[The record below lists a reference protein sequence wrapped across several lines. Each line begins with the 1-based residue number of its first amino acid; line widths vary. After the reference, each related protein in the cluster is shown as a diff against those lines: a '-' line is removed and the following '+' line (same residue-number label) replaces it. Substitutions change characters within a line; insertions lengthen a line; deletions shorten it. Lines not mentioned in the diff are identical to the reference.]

1 MALQTDLSR
10 SPYYDDYNPDKNFYR
25 VLYRPGTA
33 VQTRE
38 INQMQTILQDQIDK
52 FGRHIFTEGSVVEG
66 CSFTFD
72 KSYDYVKINDNYAN
86 GSAFTIADFVGNYV
100 RNANGLRAII
110 TNAVTGFQSQT
121 PDLNTLYIKYRDTGA
136 FPNGSP
142 QSAFANG
149 ENLVVATSAKV
160 AIGNVTV
167 ATVANSTGLGYA
179 FTTTSGVIFQK
190 GFFVSVQPQTL
201 IVSKYSNQPNNISVG
216 FNSVENI
223 ITPEADTSLLDN
235 AGGSPN
241 YAAPGAHRLQLVP
254 TLITR
259 NTTQISNTES
269 FFSLVDFK
277 DGVPVTIRNTPE
289 YNALNKELARR
300 SYETNGNYIVNP
312 FLLSTEPKAND
323 DTLSANNVNL
333 VSSRGIGYVEGY
345 RVEFVNNNKVTLR
358 KGVDTETI
366 ANQIVSANFGNYVY
380 VNEFAGDYDT
390 ENVAQVE
397 LHNVAKTAVTSG
409 GFLSVGY
416 SSSTRI
422 GTAYVKSFAYDDGT
436 IGSGE
441 DTYRLYLFNID
452 MNQGESFS
460 NVKSIIRY
468 SSSVRAVGDVVL
480 TYNAALSANIASIQ
494 EPKLNS
500 MIYPLGQRA
509 IKGDGF
515 DNVEYVYRNKASA
528 QFQTTGSIGVGLPS
542 VVGTGTETYNYSGV
556 LSSSEAKSFIVIPSA
571 TVSSTNKT
579 GTVAAT
585 SAANVVTGSS
595 TTFTTDYR
603 VGDHI
608 KINSEIH
615 YITAIANNTSLT
627 VRENFSSSPAAN
639 THSKVFVTGVPIDF
653 TQPTRTIT
661 IAGSTATFN
670 LGETLATTMQT
681 SIYHDI
687 KRSGTVAIQKNI
699 IKNAF
704 VKINCATHSANSVG
718 PWSLGLPDVSKINAI
733 YIGTGGVYS
742 NTGADSSSAFILN
755 NGQNDN
761 SYDLATL
768 KLKPLSLGLLDNTS
782 TILVDLDVFT
792 QDRSQGVGFFTANS
806 YPIDDANTANTS
818 AITTQSIPQYTSS
831 ASIVYDLR
839 DCVDFRPY
847 SANTADVT
855 QTYTTATVNP
865 SSANV
870 IDILPAGS
878 FIPTY
883 DSNWQAD
890 VTHYLPRKD
899 LAVITT
905 KGRLQIIEG
914 DSNINPK
921 APTNKAG
928 TMTLGVITIPP
939 YPSLSTK
946 EARAAN
952 RYDYAIST
960 SITQN
965 KRYTMSDIGAL
976 STRIDNL
983 EYYTSLNLLEQA
995 TSSLLVKN
1003 STTGLNRFKNGILV
1017 DPFAGHDIADTLDP
1031 NYNISIDPVKKELR
1045 PYFYQRNEKFVL
1057 DDVASTG
1064 IRQVG
1069 PLVMLDYV
1077 ETPYIAQIYANK
1089 YRNCIEG
1096 NIYVYKSDIILKP
1109 NYQSSPDLKTNP
1121 DVINNFDL
1129 SQNFI
1134 NIKNAW
1140 GTQWGNWQTVAQST
1154 SQSVGAKT
1162 ETSSTTD
1169 SVGNVIKSYT
1179 QRTTT
1184 TTSTSQS
1191 QTGTQLS
1198 IAGNND
1204 QSFNLGTFVQDISI
1218 QPYIKSSKIAFSTTG
1233 MRPGARVYAYFN
1245 NVPVSDWCIPLD
1257 TTWTP
1262 TGNYGDALVVNS
1274 DGTVYGQFTIPPN
1287 TFQATELTFML
1298 CDVDNLT
1305 TGSTSITTQASGIF
1319 YASNLSVTKGSSIL
1333 NTRVPILDV
1342 QQVTNE
1348 QTITNSATGDNST
1361 IDVIAG
1367 PNINQPTGLGPLIPW
1382 NNGITPGPVITP
1394 SPIPPTDGGDGGD
1407 GSSPWSGYE
1416 SASYDSPAHGDFSSA
1431 SVDGAED
1438 GEDGGGD
1445 ESDDGD
1451 DE

>member
-10 SPYYDDYNPDKNFYR
+10 SPYYDDYNADKNFYR
-25 VLYRPGTA
+25 VLYRPGIA
-33 VQTRE
+33 LQTRE

-100 RNANGLRAII
+100 YNSNGLEAVI
-110 TNAVTGFQSQT
+110 TNAVTGFQSQA
-121 PDLNTLYIKYRDTGA
+121 PDLNTLYIKYRNTGT
-136 FPNGSP
+136 FPNSSS
-142 QSAFANG
+142 QSSFANG
-149 ENLVVATSAKV
+149 ENLVVATLANV

-190 GFFVSVQPQTL
+190 GFFVNVKPQTL
-201 IVSKYSNQPNNISVG
+201 IVNKYTNQPNNISVG

-223 ITPEADTSLLDN
+223 VTPEADTSLLDN
-235 AGGSPN
+235 AAGAPN
-241 YAAPGAHRLQLVP
+241 YSAPGAHRLQLVP

-259 NTTQISNTES
+259 ETTQIANNDS

-312 FLLSTEPKAND
+312 FLLSTEPKASD
-323 DTLSANNVNL
+323 DPLYANNVNL

-345 RVEFVNNNKVTLR
+345 RVEFVNNNKISLR
-358 KGVDTETI
+358 KGVDTETVVG
-366 ANQIVSANFGNYVY
+366 QIVSANFGNYVY
-380 VNEFAGDYDT
+380 VNEYAGDFDT

-397 LHNVAKTAVTSG
+397 LHNVAKTAVSSG

-416 SSSTRI
+416 SSSTKI
-422 GTAYVKSFAYDDGT
+422 GTAYVKAFAYDDGT

-452 MNQGESFS
+452 MIKGESFS
-460 NVKSIIRY
+460 NVRSIIRY
-468 SSSVRAVGDVVL
+468 SSTVRAVGDVVL

-500 MIYPLGQRA
+500 MIYPMGQRA
-509 IKGDGF
+509 IKSDGF
-515 DNVEYVYRNKASA
+515 DNIEYVYRNKATA
-528 QFQTTGSIGVGLPS
+528 QFQTTGSIGVGLPT

-556 LSSSEAKSFIVIPSA
+556 LSANEAESFVVIPSA
-571 TVSSTNKT
+571 TVASTNKT

-585 SAANVVTGSS
+585 NGANVVTGTS
-595 TTFTTDYR
+595 TTFTTEYR

-608 KINSEIH
+608 KINNEVH
-615 YITAIANNTSLT
+615 YITAIANSTSLT
-627 VRENFSSSPAAN
+627 VRENFASSPAAN
-639 THSKVFVTGVPIDF
+639 THSKLFVSGVPIDF
-653 TQPTRTIT
+653 TQPSRTIT

-681 SIYHDI
+681 SVYHDI
-687 KRSGTVAIQKNI
+687 KRINTVAIQKNI

-704 VKINCATHSANSVG
+704 VKIDCSTHSANSVG
-718 PWSLGLPDVSKINAI
+718 PWSLGLPDVNKINAI

-742 NTGADSSSAFILN
+742 NTGADSSSAFTLY
-755 NGQNDN
+755 NGQTDN
-761 SYDLATL
+761 SYDLAVL
-768 KLKPLSLGLLDNTS
+768 KLKPLSLGLIDNNS

-806 YPIDDANTANTS
+806 YPIDDANTSNTS

-839 DCVDFRPY
+839 DCIDFRPY

-865 SSANV
+865 SNANV

-899 LAVITT
+899 IAVITT

-921 APTNKAG
+921 APANKAG
-928 TMTLGVITIPP
+928 TMTLGVITVPP

-946 EARAAN
+946 EARAAS

-960 SITQN
+960 TITQN

-976 STRIDNL
+976 ATRIDNL

-1017 DPFAGHDIADTLDP
+1017 DPFSGHDIADTLDP
-1031 NYNISIDPVKKELR
+1031 SYNISIDPAKKELR
-1045 PYFYQRNEKFVL
+1045 PYFYQRNERFVL
-1057 DDVASTG
+1057 DSVASTG
-1064 IRQVG
+1064 VRQVG
-1069 PLVMLDYV
+1069 PLIMLDYV
-1077 ETPYIAQIYANK
+1077 ETPYVAQIYANK

-1109 NYQSSPDLKTNP
+1109 NYQASPDLKTNP
-1121 DVINNFDL
+1121 DVVNNFDL

-1140 GTQWGNWQTVAQST
+1140 GTQWGNWQTVADTTT
-1154 SQSVGAKT
+1154 SSVGAKT

-1169 SVGNVIKSYT
+1169 SVGNVIKSFN
-1179 QRTTT
+1179 QKTTT
-1184 TTSTSQS
+1184 TTSTTQQ

-1218 QPYIKSSKIAFSTTG
+1218 QPYIKSSQIAFSTSG

-1245 NVPVSDWCIPLD
+1245 NVAVSDWCIPLD
-1257 TTWTP
+1257 STWTP
-1262 TGNYGDALVVNS
+1262 TGTFGDPLIVNS
-1274 DGTVYGQFTIPPN
+1274 NGTVYGQFTIPPN

-1305 TGSTSITTQASGIF
+1305 TGSASITTQASGIF

-1348 QTITNSATGDNST
+1348 QTITNSSTGDTST
-1361 IDVIAG
+1361 VEVTPG
-1367 PNINQPTGLGPLIPW
+1367 PSINQPTGLGPLIPW
-1382 NNGITPGPVITP
+1382 NNGITPGPII
-1394 SPIPPTDGGDGGD
+1394 SPNPTPPTDGGDSGNFGNGWESPSWD
-1407 GSSPWSGYE
+1407 GPE
-1416 SASYDSPAHGDFSSA
+1416 HGDFSSA
-1431 SVDGAED
+1431 SYDGAED
-1438 GEDGGGD
+1438 SEGD
-1445 ESDDGD
+1445 EGDDGD